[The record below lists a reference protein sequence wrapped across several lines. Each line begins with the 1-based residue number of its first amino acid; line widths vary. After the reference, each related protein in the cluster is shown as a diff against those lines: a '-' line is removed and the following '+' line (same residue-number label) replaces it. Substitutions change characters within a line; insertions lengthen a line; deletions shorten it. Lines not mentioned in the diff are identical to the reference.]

1 MAAVGLAAQQ
11 MNVTLPTDMAVGLTY
26 TQYISLVAL
35 WEEEFEIQLRR
46 AMQLSDVLRWLYRRT
61 DLDLNPLI
69 SA

>member
-46 AMQLSDVLRWLYRRT
+46 AMQLSDVLRWLYRGT
-61 DLDLNPLI
+61 DP
-69 SA
+69 

>member
-11 MNVTLPTDMAVGLTY
+11 MKLTLPTDMAVGLTY

-61 DLDLNPLI
+61 DP
-69 SA
+69 

>member
-35 WEEEFEIQLRR
+35 WEEEFEIQFRR

-61 DLDLNPLI
+61 DP
-69 SA
+69 

>member
-11 MNVTLPTDMAVGLTY
+11 MNVTLPTDMAGGLTY

-61 DLDLNPLI
+61 DP
-69 SA
+69 